1 MKKFL
6 IALVMVALPLTASAA
21 GSKGHLDHMDV
32 DLHNNASL
40 QRGMKTFVNYCLGCH
55 SAEYQRYERAAID
68 LGMDP
73 EVVAE
78 HLIFGDHKVG
88 EQMTIAMTKADSG
101 KWFGNPPPDLT
112 LEARL
117 RGADWLYTYLRSF
130 YADDSR
136 PWGVNNAVFKD
147 VGMPNVLGPLQGV
160 VEASCDWEYMNK
172 HGLNGS
178 AGIDPLTNTPLNKC
192 TTVVDGSGQLSP
204 EEFDKVV
211 YDLVNFMV
219 YMGEPWQLQSQRIGT
234 YVLIFLFLFF
244 FLAYAL
250 KKEFWKD
257 IH

>member
-6 IALVMVALPLTASAA
+6 ITLVMAVLPMTANAA
-21 GSKGHLDHMDV
+21 RGSGHLDHMEV
-32 DLHNNASL
+32 DLHNQASL
-40 QRGMKTFVNYCLGCH
+40 QRGMKTFVNYCMGCH
-55 SAEYQRYERAAID
+55 SAEYQRYERAAVD
-68 LGMDP
+68 LGMNP
-73 EVVAE
+73 ELVAE
-78 HLIFGDHKVG
+78 HMIFGEQKVG
-88 EQMTIAMTKADSG
+88 EQMTISMAKADAA

-117 RGADWLYTYLRSF
+117 RGPDWLYTYLRSF

-147 VGMPNVLGPLQGV
+147 VGMPNVLGSLQGV
-160 VEASCDWEYMNK
+160 VTANCSWDEMHA
-172 HGLNGS
+172 HGMRGE
-178 AGIDPLTNTPLNKC
+178 GIDPLTNKPL
-192 TTVVDGSGQLSP
+192 SGCASVKEGTGELSA

-211 YDLVNFMV
+211 YDLVNFMA
-219 YMGEPWQLQSQRIGT
+219 YMGEPSKLDSHRIGT

-257 IH
+257 VH

>member
-6 IALVMVALPLTASAA
+6 ITLVMAVLPLTANAA
-21 GSKGHLDHMDV
+21 GGSGHLDHMDV
-32 DLHNNASL
+32 DLHNQASL
-40 QRGMKTFVNYCLGCH
+40 QRGMKTFVNYCMGCH
-55 SAEYQRYERAAID
+55 SAEYQRYERAAVD
-68 LGMDP
+68 LGMNP
-73 EVVAE
+73 ELVAE
-78 HLIFGDHKVG
+78 HMIFGDQKVG
-88 EQMTIAMTKADSG
+88 EQMTIAMSKEDAG

-117 RGADWLYTYLRSF
+117 RGPDWLYTYLRSF

-136 PWGVNNAVFKD
+136 PWGVNNSVFKD
-147 VGMPNVLGPLQGV
+147 VGMPNVLGSLQGV
-160 VEASCDWEYMNK
+160 VKANCSWDQMHA
-172 HGLNGS
+172 HGMRGE
-178 AGIDPLTNTPLNKC
+178 GIDPLTNTPLNNC
-192 TTVVDGSGQLSP
+192 ATVVDGTGELSA

-219 YMGEPWQLQSQRIGT
+219 YMGEPSKLDSHRIGT